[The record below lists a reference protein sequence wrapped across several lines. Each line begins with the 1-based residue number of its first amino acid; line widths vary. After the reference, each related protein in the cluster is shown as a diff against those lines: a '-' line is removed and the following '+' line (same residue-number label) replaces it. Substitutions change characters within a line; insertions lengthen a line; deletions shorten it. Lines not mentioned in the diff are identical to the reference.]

1 MTVGVPLEFAFIMF
15 TFFVMAPAIAAAV
28 GYSAWKGKPKNFDLE
43 MYWTA
48 FVSTG
53 AVAAFVFVLAQR
65 HGETWPRAVQ
75 LACLGLCGVLMGVA
89 LGFGI
94 GIFTRRHNSLPD

>member
-1 MTVGVPLEFAFIMF
+1 MTVGVQLEFAFITF
-15 TFFVMAPAIAAAV
+15 TFFVMAPAIAASV
-28 GYSAWKGKPKNFDLE
+28 GYSAWKGKPKNFDRE

-53 AVAAFVFVLAQR
+53 AVAAFVFVLAQS

-75 LACLGLCGVLMGVA
+75 LACFGLCGVLMGVA
-89 LGFGI
+89 LGFAI
-94 GIFTRRHNSLPD
+94 GIFTRRYNSLS